1 MHRTCA
7 QTLNCEE
14 NNLKQLPPEIG
25 QLRELRHLEAFKN
38 QLTTLPKEIGGLVS
52 LEYLNVFNCA
62 IRKRAPAMLCT
73 EPLVARPLTRC
84 ARRPQYPRSYPC
96 CAR

>member
-1 MHRTCA
+1 MR

-38 QLTTLPKEIGGLVS
+38 QLTTLPKEIAGLVS

-62 IRKRAPAMLCT
+62 IRKRAPELPHARACS
-73 EPLVARPLTRC
+73 VATRV
-84 ARRPQYPRSYPC
+84 PS
-96 CAR
+96 